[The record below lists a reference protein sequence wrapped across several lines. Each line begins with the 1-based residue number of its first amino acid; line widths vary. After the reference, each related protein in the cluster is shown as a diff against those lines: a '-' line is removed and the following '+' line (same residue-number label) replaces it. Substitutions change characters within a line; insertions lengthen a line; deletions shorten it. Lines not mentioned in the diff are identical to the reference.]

1 MTAISR
7 MFGRGEVVLTMA
19 VRLKSGGLGAQKL
32 DKWYVTD
39 GLNAVGPLRL
49 DLLAR
54 GIELGRVPTDSFVRN
69 ESWKVWRPL
78 SDFTEGQPEL
88 GPGQH
93 AETLQSFAEEEFSS
107 SAGVETEEFH
117 SSDLLEEVSSEERSN
132 PEASVAAHSVPA
144 VTLPSD
150 GVSTVSNPPRFQGL
164 TTQLPETELVTVN
177 QDSADLL
184 GAQRLTLASLIDD
197 EETNVATQR
206 PFGPPIVLD
215 APKPLPSPS
224 RTPPARSQSPRPL
237 TSPPGAQ
244 SSAPSHQPSHSA
256 VPRPRIESS
265 VPRPSGLKGVS
276 EFPSSDAV
284 EPSRGS
290 LRPAPIGEFSAPG
303 WTPDLEL
310 APAKDLADGLLLLLH
325 SIVQRTPADIALIH
339 RMSDEGATVVCA
351 HGPNAPELLGSRV
364 RLLDPAVVAAAGGS
378 IVIAEPAPGPAG
390 DATIARLSKL
400 GRQVEG
406 AVMIPLRPRG
416 RLLGL
421 LEMGKA
427 ERFHLRSIIRA
438 EDLARAFVAK
448 AEANGWIS

>member
-7 MFGRGEVVLTMA
+7 LFGRGEVVLTMA

-78 SDFTEGQPEL
+78 SDFTEGQPE
-88 GPGQH
+88 GGTGSH
-93 AETLQSFAEEEFSS
+93 AETLQSFADEDLAH
-107 SAGVETEEFH
+107 SASVETEEFH
-117 SSDLLEEVSSEERSN
+117 SSDLLEEASSEERAELDA
-132 PEASVAAHSVPA
+132 PAPAHSVLA

-150 GVSTVSNPPRFQGL
+150 GVATVSSPPRFQGL
-164 TTQLPETELVTVN
+164 STQLPETELVTVN

-224 RTPPARSQSPRPL
+224 RTPPARSQRPL

-244 SSAPSHQPSHSA
+244 SSAPTNQPSPSA

-265 VPRPSGLKGVS
+265 VPRPSGMRGVS
-276 EFPSSDAV
+276 DFPASSDAA
-284 EPSRGS
+284 EASRGS

-303 WTPDLEL
+303 WTPELEL

-325 SIVQRTPADIALIH
+325 SIVQRTPADIALVH